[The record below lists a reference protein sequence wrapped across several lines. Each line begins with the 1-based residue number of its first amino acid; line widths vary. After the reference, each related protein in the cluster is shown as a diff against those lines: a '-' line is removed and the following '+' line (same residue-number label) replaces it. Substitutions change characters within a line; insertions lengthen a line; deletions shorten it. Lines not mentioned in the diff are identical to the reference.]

1 MKKRKPAVGVIG
13 LGIMGGAMAE
23 ALLAAGYEVL
33 GYDPAPGAARRLKR
47 AGGYALESSSAVAA
61 RARVLITSLPSSPA
75 LDSTVRQ
82 LAQASAAPNG
92 GRILVEMSTLPIAD
106 KRRAHARLA
115 RAGWIAL
122 DCPISGTAARLKD
135 RHWMIFASGERR
147 ACARVR
153 ALLRVFTDQIP
164 YIGDFGSGTRM
175 KFVANHLVA
184 ILNVASGETITLG
197 RRLGLDARQV
207 WALFASNPAVGNG
220 VFRLR
225 GRFMVERRYRPATMK
240 VEIWQKDMRI
250 IGAAARSAGA
260 ATPLFDACGPIYDAA
275 MAQGFG
281 SADTASVCEV
291 LARRRPGRRR
301 PLGA

>member
-1 MKKRKPAVGVIG
+1 MKKRKPPLGVIG

-23 ALLAAGYEVL
+23 ALLAAGHPVL
-33 GYDPAPGAARRLKR
+33 GYDPAPAARRRLER
-47 AGGYALESSSAVAA
+47 AGGQALESSFAVAQ
-61 RARVLITSLPSSPA
+61 RARVLITSLPSVPA
-75 LDSTVRQ
+75 LEATVRE
-82 LAQASAAPNG
+82 LGRSGAARG
-92 GRILVEMSTLPIAD
+92 ARGIVVEMSTLPIDD
-106 KRRAHARLA
+106 KRRARGKLG
-115 RAGWIAL
+115 RAGWSVL

-153 ALLRVFTDQIP
+153 PLLRVFTHQIP
-164 YIGDFGSGTRM
+164 YVGGFGSGMRM
-175 KFVANHLVA
+175 KLVANPLVA
-184 ILNVASGETITLG
+184 ILNVASGEAITLA

-207 WALFASNPAVGNG
+207 WALFGSNPAVGNG
-220 VFRLR
+220 VLRLR

-250 IGAAARSAGA
+250 IGEAGRSPGA

-291 LARRRPGRRR
+291 LARARPVRRAG
-301 PLGA
+301 

>member
-1 MKKRKPAVGVIG
+1 MIG

-33 GYDPAPGAARRLKR
+33 GHDPAPAAARRLER
-47 AGGYALESSSAVAA
+47 AGGQALESSFAVAKG
-61 RARVLITSLPSSPA
+61 ARVLITSLPSSAA
-75 LDSTVRQ
+75 LE
-82 LAQASAAPNG
+82 AAVGEIRRTKRAG
-92 GRILVEMSTLPIAD
+92 GARGIVVEMSTLPIAD
-106 KRRAHARLA
+106 KRRARGALG
-115 RAGWIAL
+115 RAGWTLL

-135 RHWMIFASGERR
+135 RDWMIFASGARR

-153 ALLRVFTDQIP
+153 PLLRVFTDRIP
-164 YIGDFGSGTRM
+164 YVGDFGSGMRM
-175 KFVANHLVA
+175 KLVANHLVA
-184 ILNVASGETITLG
+184 ILNVASGEAITLA

-220 VFRLR
+220 VLRLR

-240 VEIWQKDMRI
+240 VEVWQKDMRI
-250 IGAAARSAGA
+250 IGEAARSAGA

-291 LARRRPGRRR
+291 LARRRRRER
-301 PLGA
+301 RSRTE